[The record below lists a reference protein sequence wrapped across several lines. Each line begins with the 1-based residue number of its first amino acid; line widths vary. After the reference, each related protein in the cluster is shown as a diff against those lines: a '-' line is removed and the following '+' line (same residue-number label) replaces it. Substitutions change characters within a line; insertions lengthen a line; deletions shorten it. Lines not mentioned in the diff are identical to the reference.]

1 MKKGTLPD
9 DQKRAYV
16 IPHEANQ
23 YVLMNDVLY
32 HLFTKRLRQKVK
44 ETDIIQQLAV
54 ATSLRNDILLSYHD
68 SIAAGCHMG
77 VQKTYEA
84 VRQKYFG
91 PGKYQYIYDYVLFHV
106 VQTNLK
112 YLYTVSCNILYTTK
126 TKYLRYVPI
135 LVNK

>member
-112 YLYTVSCNILYTTK
+112 YLCTVSCNILYTTK